1 MNFKKILA
9 IAKQN
14 AYEGM
19 YYKYDLL
26 LYIFNFIVEITVYIC
41 IWMAIYGINGD
52 VQGISAEKMTTYYI
66 LVISLNPIIFWGIN
80 ELIGDSIREGEIQRE
95 LLNPISYFNYYF
107 GIRLGELIEA
117 CVVSIITFGIS
128 SLIFGITLPSSIL
141 NFILFLVMVGVS
153 IISLYLFEIILGLMA
168 FYSGTTWGV
177 EMFKRAVINIFSG
190 AIAPLTLFPET
201 FQKIASFLPFK
212 DYLYTPINV
221 YFGDISEYEI
231 IQVFIK
237 QGIWILVLYILAKF
251 IFNRAIKNITVN
263 GG

>member
-1 MNFKKILA
+1 MTFKKILA

-41 IWMAIYGINGD
+41 IWMAIYNINAD
-52 VQGISAEKMTTYYI
+52 IQGISAEKMTTYYI

-107 GIRLGELIEA
+107 GIRLGELLEGV
-117 CVVSIITFGIS
+117 VVSIITFIIS
-128 SLIFGITLPSSIL
+128 SLIFGVLLPSSIL
-141 NFILFLVMVGVS
+141 NFILFLAMVS
-153 IISLYLFEIILGLMA
+153 ISVISLYMFEIILGLLA

-177 EMFKRAVINIFSG
+177 EMFKRAIINIFSG
-190 AIAPLTLFPET
+190 AIAPLTLFPEI
-201 FQKIASFLPFK
+201 FQKIANVLPFK
-212 DYLYTPINV
+212 DYLYTPINI
-221 YFGDISEYEI
+221 YFGDISNIEI

-237 QGIWILVLYILAKF
+237 QGIWVLVLYVLAKF
-251 IFNRAIKNITVN
+251 LFNKAIKHITVN

>member
-1 MNFKKILA
+1 MNFKKIWA

-41 IWMAIYGINGD
+41 IWMAIYNTNTDI
-52 VQGISAEKMTTYYI
+52 QGITADKMTTYYI
-66 LVISLNPIIFWGIN
+66 LVIALNPILFWGIN
-80 ELIGDSIREGEIQRE
+80 ELVGDSIREGEIQRE

-117 CVVSIITFGIS
+117 GVVSIITFCIS
-128 SLIFGITLPSSIL
+128 SIIFGVTLPSSII
-141 NFILFLVMVGVS
+141 NFILFIAMVGISVV
-153 IISLYLFEIILGLMA
+153 SLYLFEVILGLMA

-177 EMFKRAVINIFSG
+177 EMFKRAIINIFSG
-190 AIAPLTLFPET
+190 AIAPLTLFPEI
-201 FQKIASFLPFK
+201 FQKMASFLPFK
-212 DYLYTPINV
+212 DYLYTPINI
-221 YFGDISEYEI
+221 YFGDINNFEI
-231 IQVFIK
+231 FQIFVK
-237 QGIWILVLYILAKF
+237 QGIWILILYLLAKLM
-251 IFNRAIKNITVN
+251 FNKAIKHITIN